1 MLMSAFD
8 WVFTEKIII
17 DFKKSSIQFTSIKD
31 AAFLMFDVKNL
42 NLDAL
47 GGNLIRFKTS
57 KI

>member
-1 MLMSAFD
+1 MSAFD